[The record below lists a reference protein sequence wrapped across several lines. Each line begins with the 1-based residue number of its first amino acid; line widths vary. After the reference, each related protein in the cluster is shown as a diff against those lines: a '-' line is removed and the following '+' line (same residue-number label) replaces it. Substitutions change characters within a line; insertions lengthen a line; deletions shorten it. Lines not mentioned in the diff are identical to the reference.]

1 MIYLKNSFLVFLTF
15 FLIFIEVTSNT
26 FFSGSDYVEF
36 LPFLFYIFYVSIYF
50 FSRSSVFV
58 IILSGCY
65 FDLFFTENF
74 LGYTSIK
81 LLIICIFIHFLYL
94 RLSGGI
100 ALEFLLFYLAALL
113 YKFEVIL
120 PSFDISLVYL
130 FVICL
135 PNYFLFKI
143 LTSTL
148 RRDVLSAK
156 I

>member
-15 FLIFIEVTSNT
+15 FLIFIEVTLNT
-26 FFSGSDYVEF
+26 FFSASDYVEF

-58 IILSGCY
+58 VILSGCY
-65 FDLFFTENF
+65 FDLFFTGNF

-94 RLSGGI
+94 RLSVGI
-100 ALEFLLFYLAALL
+100 ASEFLLFYLAALL